1 MSRGGAQTQSRGGGG
16 SHTPAPRWRND
27 PRSKLDVRNTGAH
40 PFASDDLQ
48 GLKSPPTPDG
58 DQLPPGIVWCPLLK
72 MAAIIR
78 AIDGTWGPRLC
89 FFAYPSRS
97 ERIFSFLYFSLWGPC
112 FPFFSILYEMVFRDI
127 FFCPFFFLSVPGFLH
142 KMAIHK
148 CRRHGCLKLFAGI
161 LEALS
166 LCQMLK
172 PFIYYLTLEMRA
184 RRRVSYIDES
194 PSTET
199 SDSFLF

>member
-127 FFCPFFFLSVPGFLH
+127 FLSFFFFFYRCPDFYIRWRYTNVGDTGAWS
-142 KMAIHK
+142 
-148 CRRHGCLKLFAGI
+148 CLR
-161 LEALS
+161 EY
-166 LCQMLK
+166 LK
-172 PFIYYLTLEMRA
+172 RLAYA
-184 RRRVSYIDES
+184 RC
-194 PSTET
+194 
-199 SDSFLF
+199 